1 MRKILESLPEGISA
15 LGPLID
21 ARLRE
26 DLEAIRLVTS
36 GKELAARYARK
47 LLHRLSQ
54 SLAFGLMCEVAANP
68 GASGDRRAFLKAWR
82 YFEEIEPARLGAE
95 NRDVRDRA
103 LELLEE

>member
-1 MRKILESLPEGISA
+1 
-15 LGPLID
+15 
-21 ARLRE
+21 
-26 DLEAIRLVTS
+26 
-36 GKELAARYARK
+36 
-47 LLHRLSQ
+47 
-54 SLAFGLMCEVAANP
+54 MCEVAANP